1 MGAFKVGMKGL
12 RAIFLLCKNNIFQEN
27 IQETNTTKREVK
39 CIVINSELSIPNC
52 KYDSTSYSPEKH
64 FDLELSIEQHI
75 LIQKHIEI

>member
-1 MGAFKVGMKGL
+1 M
-12 RAIFLLCKNNIFQEN
+12 
-27 IQETNTTKREVK
+27 TKREVK